1 MHSGL
6 STEAQAGRCP
16 AEFPK
21 LLCKMEMLPGGNS
34 EIVGMLPSGC
44 RRKLRNGMLLGGNS
58 EIVGMLPSGCP
69 AEILKCC
76 AKMGMLPSR
85 WWKFRNWGILC
96 KDGGNVI
103 KWQVQA
109 ETPKLWECYPAGA
122 GGNSEIVG
130 MLPSGCR
137 RKLRNGMLLGG
148 NSEIVGMLLYYQAGA
163 GRNSEMEMLPSRNS
177 EIVGMLPSARW
188 RKFRSWGILCKDGN
202 VTKRVPCGNSEIE
215 GMVPRGNSDSVVT
228 CEKSARNLPRLK
240 FL

>member
-69 AEILKCC
+69 AEILKC
-76 AKMGMLPSR
+76 MGMLPSR
-85 WWKFRNWGILC
+85 WRKFRNWGILC

-103 KWQVQA
+103 KWQVVMSVGSDGHGNLFPHGYA
-109 ETPKLWECYPAGA
+109 GTGMAGTGTGTKILPRAYP
-122 GGNSEIVG
+122 
-130 MLPSGCR
+130 
-137 RKLRNGMLLGG
+137 
-148 NSEIVGMLLYYQAGA
+148 
-163 GRNSEMEMLPSRNS
+163 
-177 EIVGMLPSARW
+177 
-188 RKFRSWGILCKDGN
+188 
-202 VTKRVPCGNSEIE
+202 VP
-215 GMVPRGNSDSVVT
+215 VVT
-228 CEKSARNLPRLK
+228 GHGSDWQANHADLINYTV
-240 FL
+240 